1 MKFKNFGGNKMSVKV
16 EKTDNKNELKL
27 EFTVE
32 AKTFEEGM
40 KTVYKKNAK
49 YFSIPGFR
57 KGKVPMNMVEKFYG
71 AQIFYEDTFNEI
83 VPEIY
88 DEAIKEEKLEVVSRP
103 EIDIVQMEKGKDL
116 IFTALVQTKPDVKL
130 GMYEG
135 IALEKN
141 KYEVTE
147 QMIEHEL
154 EHMAD
159 RNSRM
164 VTVENRPAKLEDT
177 VVIDFCGSIDGKEFE
192 GGKAENHELKLGSNT
207 FIPGFEDQ
215 VVGMKTE
222 QEKDIN
228 VKFPDEY
235 FSKELAGKEAVFKVK
250 VHEIKEKE
258 LPKIDDEF
266 AKDVSEFDTLKELK
280 ADIKAKKEKQND
292 ERSKNELQETA
303 VKAVA
308 EKSEVDIPSGMI
320 EAEVDAMAEDMGH
333 RLAYQGISLEQY
345 LNMIGKSMEDYK
357 KENEEPAKESVKM
370 RLVLEAIS
378 KDAKIEVTEKEIA
391 EKIKELATAYGR
403 KEEELN
409 SNEELK
415 KNIEAS
421 IKSEKSINYIID
433 HAKVKEVVAKSEECE
448 CGHDHAQKQEKAEKK
463 TTKKSTKKAE
473 TTEKEDKTEKK
484 TTKKETKK

>member
-1 MKFKNFGGNKMSVKV
+1 MSVKV

-27 EFTVE
+27 EFTIE
-32 AKTFEEGM
+32 AKVFEEGM

-71 AQIFYEDTFNEI
+71 AEVFYEDTFNEI

-88 DEAIKEEKLEVVSRP
+88 ENTLKEEKLEIVSRP
-103 EIDIVQMEKGKDL
+103 EIDVVQMEKGKDL
-116 IFTALVQTKPDVKL
+116 IFTAVVQTKPEVKL
-130 GMYEG
+130 GKYKG
-135 IALEKN
+135 ISLEKN

-147 QMIEHEL
+147 HDVEHEL

-159 RNSRM
+159 RNARM
-164 VTVENRPAKLEDT
+164 VTVTDRAAKLEDT
-177 VVIDFCGSIDGKEFE
+177 VVIDFCGSVDGVEFE

-222 QEKDIN
+222 EEKDLN

-235 FSKELAGKEAVFKVK
+235 FSKDLAGKDAVFKVK
-250 VHEIKEKE
+250 VHEIKTKE

-280 ADIKAKKEKQND
+280 ADIKAKKEEQNQT
-292 ERSKNELQETA
+292 RAKNELQEAA

-308 EKSEVDIPSGMI
+308 DVTQIDIPSGMI
-320 EAEVDAMAEDMGH
+320 ETEIEHMVQDMDN
-333 RLAYQGISLEQY
+333 RLAYQGMKLEQY
-345 LNMIGKSMEDYK
+345 LSMIGKSMEDYK
-357 KENEEPAKESVKM
+357 KECEEPATESVKM
-370 RLVLEAIS
+370 RLVLEAIG
-378 KDAKIEVTEKEIA
+378 KEAKIEVTDKEIE

-403 KEEELN
+403 KEEELKG
-409 SNEELK
+409 NEELK
-415 KNIEAS
+415 ENIEAS
-421 IKSEKSINYIID
+421 IKSEKSIEYIIE
-433 HAKVKEVVAKSEECE
+433 HAKVTEVLPKE
-448 CGHDHAQKQEKAEKK
+448 EKAEVKPKK
-463 TTKKSTKKAE
+463 E
-473 TTEKEDKTEKK
+473 
-484 TTKKETKK
+484 KKETKKTDTKQKEKAEQQDKTEKTSKKSKK

>member
-1 MKFKNFGGNKMSVKV
+1 MSVKV

-27 EFTVE
+27 EFTIE
-32 AKTFEEGM
+32 AKIFEEGM
-40 KTVYKKNAK
+40 KTVYQKNAK

-88 DEAIKEEKLEVVSRP
+88 DGAIKDEKLEVVSRP

-130 GMYEG
+130 GKYKG
-135 IALEKN
+135 ISLEKN
-141 KYEVTE
+141 KYEVTDHDV
-147 QMIEHEL
+147 EHEL

-164 VTVENRPAKLEDT
+164 VTVTDRAAKLDDT
-177 VVIDFCGSIDGKEFE
+177 VVIDFCGSINGKEFE

-222 QEKDIN
+222 EEKDIN
-228 VKFPDEY
+228 VKFPEEY
-235 FSKELAGKEAVFKVK
+235 FSKELAGKDAVFKVK

-258 LPKIDDEF
+258 MPKIDDEF

-292 ERSKNELQETA
+292 ERSKSELQEAA

-308 EKSEVDIPSGMI
+308 EVSEVDIPSGMI
-320 EAEVDAMAEDMGH
+320 EAEVDAMAEDMNN

-370 RLVLEAIS
+370 RLVLEAVS
-378 KDAKIEVTEKEIA
+378 KDAKIEVDEKEIA
-391 EKIKELATAYGR
+391 EKIKELAEAYGR

-409 SNEELK
+409 NNEELK

-433 HAKVKEVVAKSEECE
+433 NAKVKEVVAKADECG
-448 CGHDHAQKQEKAEKK
+448 CGHDHAKKEEKTEKK
-463 TTKKSTKKAE
+463 ATKKSAKKE
-473 TTEKEDKTEKK
+473 ESEGKEEKTEKK
-484 TTKKETKK
+484 TTKKTSKK

>member
-1 MKFKNFGGNKMSVKV
+1 MSVKV

-27 EFTVE
+27 EFTIE
-32 AKTFEEGM
+32 AKIFEEGI
-40 KTVYKKNAK
+40 KKVYQKNAK

-57 KGKVPMNMVEKFYG
+57 KGKVPMNMIEKFYG

-88 DEAIKEEKLEVVSRP
+88 DNAIKEEKLEVVSRP
-103 EIDIVQMEKGKDL
+103 EIDVVQMEKGKDL
-116 IFTALVQTKPDVKL
+116 IFTAVVQTKPDVKL
-130 GMYEG
+130 GKYKG
-135 IALEKN
+135 ISLEKN
-141 KYEVTE
+141 KYEVPD
-147 QMIEHEL
+147 QIIELEF

-159 RNSRM
+159 RTARI
-164 VTVENRPAKLEDT
+164 VTVENRPAKLDDT

-207 FIPGFEDQ
+207 FIPGFETQ

-222 QEKDIN
+222 EEKDIN
-228 VKFPDEY
+228 VTFPEEY
-235 FSKELAGKEAVFKVK
+235 FSKELAGKDAVFKVK

-280 ADIKAKKEKQND
+280 ADIKAKKEKQNE
-292 ERSKNELQETA
+292 ERSKNELQEIA
-303 VKAVA
+303 VKTVA
-308 EKSEVDIPSGMI
+308 ESSEVDIPSGMI
-320 EAEVDAMAEDMGH
+320 EAEVDAMAEDMNN
-333 RLAYQGISLEQY
+333 RLAYQGVSLEQY
-345 LNMIGKSMEDYK
+345 LKMVGKSMEDYK

-378 KDAKIEVTEKEIA
+378 KDAKIEVDDKEIA
-391 EKIKELATAYGR
+391 EKIEELAKAYGR

-409 SNEELK
+409 GNEELK
-415 KNIEAS
+415 KNLEAS

-433 HAKVKEVVAKSEECE
+433 NAKVKEVIAKVEECS
-448 CGHDHAQKQEKAEKK
+448 CGHDHEEKAEKK
-463 TTKKSTKKAE
+463 TAKKA
-473 TTEKEDKTEKK
+473 TAKKDTKEKTDKKAKDKK
-484 TTKKETKK
+484 